1 MRLRLACAL
10 VVLTLGGLALAQDP
24 PAATA
29 AAEGGKA
36 VTPPPPPA
44 KVKIIVNTTPRK
56 RAWVYY
62 GRKKLGLTPL
72 ELELPYNSGP
82 RDVVVKAKGFI
93 TVNTRLY
100 TLKDEK
106 VIVSLTREEEAH
118 LLFGYREKIPPDGG
132 VSESPDGGV
141 TAPAETPP
149 TEPTPTSTPAAPG
162 PAETQPPAPK
172 PAE

>member
-1 MRLRLACAL
+1 MSLRLACAL

-24 PAATA
+24 PAAPPAGDTP
-29 AAEGGKA
+29 KT
-36 VTPPPPPA
+36 VTPPPPPT

-56 RAWVYY
+56 RAWVYH

-72 ELELPYNSGP
+72 ELDLPYNSGP
-82 RDVVVKAKGFI
+82 RDVVVKAKGFL

-106 VIVSLTREEEAH
+106 VIVSLTREEDAH

-132 VSESPDGGV
+132 VPESPDAGV
-141 TAPAETPP
+141 AAPAVTPP
-149 TEPTPTSTPAAPG
+149 AEAAPAPQPTATPTEAPA
-162 PAETQPPAPK
+162 APK